1 MKELKHQP
9 RTQSMTHDQSKRTKP
24 LPPDPEKL
32 NANRARWA
40 AIVLAEFQRQTGSD
54 AEDAVS
60 DLLADL
66 MHWCDRF
73 GQDFNAELRRARNH
87 YGAETATTVSNTGAL
102 ASDNY

>member
-1 MKELKHQP
+1 MKN
-9 RTQSMTHDQSKRTKP
+9 SKRQSTTPIMPPDPSKPTRP

-54 AEDAVS
+54 PEDAVS

-66 MHWCDRF
+66 MHWCDRS
-73 GQDFNAELRRARNH
+73 GQEFHDELCRAFHH
-87 YGAETATTVSNTGAL
+87 YEEETAPYSEMAATWT
-102 ASDNY
+102 DDR

>member
-1 MKELKHQP
+1 MKKPKHQP
-9 RTQSMTHDQSKRTKP
+9 RTQSMTHDQSQRTRP

-54 AEDAVS
+54 PQDAVS

-66 MHWCDRF
+66 MHWCDRS
-73 GQDFNAELRRARNH
+73 GQEFHDELCRALHH
-87 YGAETATTVSNTGAL
+87 YEEETAPYSEMAATWT
-102 ASDNY
+102 DDR